1 MKPYQAQGSRIIK
14 APPERVYAI
23 LTDYRNAHPRILPKP
38 YFMSL
43 HVDKGGIG
51 EGTLIHFQMSILG
64 KTQNF
69 RAAITEPDPGR
80 ELDEVYSEPEGV
92 ITRFFVRPFGQ
103 GRQSRVMIQ
112 TEGKIESHGL
122 LGWVE
127 RLFATTYLHHVF
139 RKELEL
145 LAASAEENSPL
156 NPSSS

>member
-23 LTDYRNAHPRILPKP
+23 LTDYRNEHPRILPKP

-51 EGTLIHFQMSILG
+51 EGTLIQFQMNVLG

-80 ELDEVYSEPEGV
+80 EIDEVYLEPEGV

-103 GRQSRVMIQ
+103 CAGSRV
-112 TEGKIESHGL
+112 SS
-122 LGWVE
+122 V
-127 RLFATTYLHHVF
+127 TT
-139 RKELEL
+139 
-145 LAASAEENSPL
+145 PDG
-156 NPSSS
+156 